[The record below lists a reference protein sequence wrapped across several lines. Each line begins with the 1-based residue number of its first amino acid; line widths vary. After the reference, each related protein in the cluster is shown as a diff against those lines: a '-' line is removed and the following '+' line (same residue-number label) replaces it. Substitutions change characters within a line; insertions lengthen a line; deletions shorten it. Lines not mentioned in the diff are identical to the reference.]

1 MAEAITQI
9 WCNYNRYQL
18 NRHLYTEDN
27 WYIKKKYSWHLY
39 IRLATW
45 QSQLTNINYLR
56 QLQIGWRKRQEEEQA
71 ETQFPSLNRWLKA
84 VGNFDPLSSLCLA
97 DLSYSPAIK
106 PAACFS
112 SRFLFLHLDIRA
124 MKYSFGFFPFFPAL
138 GHPYFLNLA
147 YEGAGRASSLFPL
160 ETKADCTMAHSGCLL
175 QLSREATQQG
185 CNNSEKF
192 TALKVN
198 QSPTSPAVIVTG
210 FNKAACYNSHC
221 HAF

>member
-1 MAEAITQI
+1 
-9 WCNYNRYQL
+9 
-18 NRHLYTEDN
+18 
-27 WYIKKKYSWHLY
+27 
-39 IRLATW
+39 
-45 QSQLTNINYLR
+45 
-56 QLQIGWRKRQEEEQA
+56 
-71 ETQFPSLNRWLKA
+71 
-84 VGNFDPLSSLCLA
+84 
-97 DLSYSPAIK
+97 
-106 PAACFS
+106 
-112 SRFLFLHLDIRA
+112 

-160 ETKADCTMAHSGCLL
+160 ETKADFTMAHSGYLL

-185 CNNSEKF
+185 RNNSEKF

-221 HAF
+221 HAFSTD